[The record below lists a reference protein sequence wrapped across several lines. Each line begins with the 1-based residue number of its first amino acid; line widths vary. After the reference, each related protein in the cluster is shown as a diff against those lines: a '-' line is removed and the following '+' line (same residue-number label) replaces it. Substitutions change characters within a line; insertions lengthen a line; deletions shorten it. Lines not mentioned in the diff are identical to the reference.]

1 MISQCFRNLDFKIL
15 WSAGCMTGVARA
27 MEFLA
32 LSLYALQELG
42 LPYLVTIIFAARMLP
57 MSLLGIV
64 IGTISERVS
73 PISVIKFIYATSNIF
88 TGIAVLMVF
97 TGVFNVFFAFILAF
111 INGITWVVDLA
122 VRRRVLA
129 DHIEKNL
136 LSSSLAMETLSNNA
150 TRLIGPLFAG
160 SLYTLVGL
168 TGIFS
173 LQLLMYVLAFGL
185 ILKFQKNERQKSSIY
200 LKKTDNTNIKD
211 HWAHGLLDEI
221 LKTGKNAYNIVS
233 LRLVLITTLIFNIFG
248 FPLVS
253 LIPVLGREKLA
264 LSEFDIGILA
274 SSEGFGALI
283 GALIIG
289 NLSPQKYLSVIFVT
303 GVSGFF
309 IGMFMFSFSPSL
321 LLGFIS
327 LTFGGIFLSGFS
339 TMQGALVYQASST
352 SKGNNF
358 GILATCIG
366 TAPLGLVN
374 LSWIITVIPVDQT
387 IKLNVYLGLFSIFIT
402 VFYFLLKKNK
412 TKLE

>member
-1 MISQCFRNLDFKIL
+1 
-15 WSAGCMTGVARA
+15 MTGIARA

-32 LSLYALQELG
+32 LSLYALEELG
-42 LPYLVTIIFAARMLP
+42 LPFLVTIIFAARMLP

-73 PISVIKFIYATSNIF
+73 PISVIRNIYAASNIF
-88 TGIAVLMVF
+88 TGIAIVLVF
-97 TGVFNVFFAFILAF
+97 TETFNVYFAFILAF
-111 INGITWVVDLA
+111 VNGITWVVDLA

-150 TRLIGPLFAG
+150 TRLIGPLFSG
-160 SLYTLVGL
+160 FLYAFVGL
-168 TGIFS
+168 DGIFC
-173 LQLLMYVLAFGL
+173 LQFLMYILALGL
-185 ILKFQKNERQKSSIY
+185 ILKFQRKQKKLLYSNFKNSV
-200 LKKTDNTNIKD
+200 NANMKD
-211 HWAHGLLDEI
+211 HWAHGLLNEI

-233 LRLVLITTLIFNIFG
+233 LRLVLVTTLIFNIFG

-253 LIPVLGREKLA
+253 LIPVLGREKLS

-289 NLSPQKYLSVIFVT
+289 NLSPQKHLSVIFVT
-303 GVSGFF
+303 GVLGFF
-309 IGMFMFSFSPSL
+309 LGMLLFSFSPSL
-321 LLGFIS
+321 LIGFIS

-339 TMQGALVYQASST
+339 TMQGALVYKASST

-366 TAPLGLVN
+366 TAPIGLIN
-374 LSWIITVIPVDQT
+374 LSWIITIIPVDET
-387 IKLNVYLGLFSIFIT
+387 IRFNVLFGLLSLSVTI
-402 VFYFLLKKNK
+402 FYFLYKRK
-412 TKLE
+412 TNLE

>member
-1 MISQCFRNLDFKIL
+1 MIRECFKNLDFRVL
-15 WSAGCMTGVARA
+15 WSAGCMTGIARA

-42 LPYLVTIIFAARMLP
+42 IPYLVTVIFAARMLP

-73 PISVIKFIYATSNIF
+73 PILVIKIIYGLSNIF
-88 TGIAVLMVF
+88 TGIAVLLVI
-97 TGVFNVFFAFILAF
+97 TNNFNIFFALTLAF

-129 DHIEKNL
+129 DNIKKNL

-160 SLYTLVGL
+160 TLYTLVGL
-168 TGIFS
+168 TGIFG
-173 LQLLMYVLAFGL
+173 LQFVMYLFALGL
-185 ILKFQKNERQKSSIY
+185 IIRFKNNNNKESVSSSTQKNPLTMKE
-200 LKKTDNTNIKD
+200 
-211 HWAHGLLDEI
+211 HWAHGLFSEI
-221 LKTGKNAYNIVS
+221 LKTGKSVYSLVS
-233 LRLVLITTLIFNIFG
+233 LRMVLITTLIFNIFG

-253 LIPVLGREKLA
+253 LIPVLGREKLI
-264 LSEFDIGILA
+264 LSEFNIGVLA
-274 SSEGFGALI
+274 SSEGLGALI

-289 NLSPQKYLSVIFVT
+289 NLSPQKYLSVIFIT

-309 IGMFMFSFSPSL
+309 LGMFLFSYSPNL
-321 LLGFIS
+321 LLAFIS

-339 TMQGALVYQASST
+339 TMQGALVYQASSK

-358 GILATCIG
+358 GILVTCIG
-366 TAPLGLVN
+366 TAPLGLMN
-374 LSWIITVIPVDQT
+374 LSWIMTFIAVDRT
-387 IKLNVYLGLFSIFIT
+387 IQINVFMGLFCLFIT
-402 VFYFLLKKNK
+402 IFYFFFKRTN
-412 TKLE
+412 